1 MAATACG
8 VSGLSSINFLKW
20 AKTSD
25 TIKIHSY
32 ASRSKEKRRKEVK
45 MVEIFK
51 KQTFVLHIEYLH
63 RYFM

>member
-32 ASRSKEKRRKEVK
+32 ASRSKEKRRKEAK
-45 MVEIFK
+45 MVEKF
-51 KQTFVLHIEYLH
+51 
-63 RYFM
+63 